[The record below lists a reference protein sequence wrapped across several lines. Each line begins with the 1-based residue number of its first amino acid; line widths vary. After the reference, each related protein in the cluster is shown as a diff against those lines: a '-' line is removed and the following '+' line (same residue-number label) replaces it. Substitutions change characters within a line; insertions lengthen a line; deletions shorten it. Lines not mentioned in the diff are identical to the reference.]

1 MLHFIKTTI
10 ILITASAILS
20 ACSKPY
26 LVEEGDGSHDTTT
39 SPDGGSQHPDAPS
52 TLTLPE
58 LLIATNDTARF
69 YLSGMEI
76 ADVSLSAYPDPS
88 QLVSDS
94 RYRIPTRLEVV
105 TVLGVLAL
113 PYNYYHSAQRI
124 LCYDTPSD
132 YGIKVNSTKFGTGYC
147 YTYMPGSTVTRAGQ
161 KTKYCIIPI
170 RTELIQSDGSKVD
183 ITVDDRWQ

>member
-1 MLHFIKTTI
+1 MLHFIKTTTL
-10 ILITASAILS
+10 LITAAAILP
-20 ACSKPY
+20 ACGKPY
-26 LVEEGDGSHDTTT
+26 LVEEGDGSHDTAT
-39 SPDGGSQHPDAPS
+39 SPDGGSQHPSAPS
-52 TLTLPE
+52 APTLPE
-58 LLIATNDTARF
+58 FLVATNDTARF

-76 ADVSLSAYPDPS
+76 TDVTLSAYPDPS

-94 RYRIPTRLEVV
+94 RYRIPTRLEAV
-105 TVLGVLAL
+105 TVLRDIAL

-132 YGIKVNSTKFGTGYC
+132 YGIKVNSTKFGTGYF

-183 ITVDDRWQ
+183 ITVNDRWQ

>member
-1 MLHFIKTTI
+1 MLHSIKTTTL
-10 ILITASAILS
+10 LITAAVILA

-26 LVEEGDGSHDTTT
+26 LVEEGDGSHTSPT
-39 SPDGGSQHPDAPS
+39 SPDGSSQHPDTPS
-52 TLTLPE
+52 TPTQPE

-76 ADVSLSAYPDPS
+76 ADVSLSVYSVPS
-88 QLVSDS
+88 LLIPDS

-105 TVLGVLAL
+105 TVFRDIAL
-113 PYNYYHSAQRI
+113 PYSYYHSSQRI
-124 LCYDTPSD
+124 LCYDAPSD
-132 YGIKVNSTKFGTGYC
+132 YGIKVNSIKFGTGYF
-147 YTYMPGSTVTRAGQ
+147 YTYVPGSTVTRAGQ

-170 RTELIQSDGSKVD
+170 RTELRQSDGSKVD

>member
-1 MLHFIKTTI
+1 MLHSIKTTTL
-10 ILITASAILS
+10 LITAAAILS

-39 SPDGGSQHPDAPS
+39 SPDGSSQHPDAPS
-52 TLTLPE
+52 TPILPE

-76 ADVSLSAYPDPS
+76 ADVSLSVYSVPS
-88 QLVSDS
+88 LLIPDS

-105 TVLGVLAL
+105 TVFRDIAL
-113 PYNYYHSAQRI
+113 PYSYYHSSQRI
-124 LCYDTPSD
+124 LCYDTPSHH
-132 YGIKVNSTKFGTGYC
+132 GIKVNSTKFGTGYY
-147 YTYMPGSTVTRAGQ
+147 YTYVPSSTVTRAGQ
-161 KTKYCIIPI
+161 KTKYCIVPI

-183 ITVDDRWQ
+183 ITVNDRWQ

>member
-1 MLHFIKTTI
+1 MLYHIKTTTL
-10 ILITASAILS
+10 LITASAILS
-20 ACSKPY
+20 ACGKPY
-26 LVEEGDGSHDTTT
+26 LVEEGDSSHDTAT
-39 SPDGGSQHPDAPS
+39 SPDGGSQHSDNPS
-52 TLTLPE
+52 TPTLPE
-58 LLIATNDTARF
+58 FLVATNDTARF

-76 ADVSLSAYPDPS
+76 TDVTLSVYSDS
-88 QLVSDS
+88 SRLISDS

-105 TVLGVLAL
+105 TVLGALAL
-113 PYNYYHSAQRI
+113 PYGYYHSAQRI

-132 YGIKVNSTKFGTGYC
+132 YGIKVNSTKFGTGYY

>member
-1 MLHFIKTTI
+1 MLYHIKTTTL
-10 ILITASAILS
+10 LITAAAILS
-20 ACSKPY
+20 ACGKPY
-26 LVEEGDGSHDTTT
+26 LIEEGDGSHDTTT
-39 SPDGGSQHPDAPS
+39 SPDGGSQHPDVPS
-52 TLTLPE
+52 TPTLPD
-58 LLIATNDTARF
+58 LLIAANDTARF
-69 YLSGMEI
+69 YLSGIEI

-88 QLVSDS
+88 LLIPDL
-94 RYRIPTRLEVV
+94 RYRIPTRLKVV

-113 PYNYYHSAQRI
+113 PYDYYHSAQRI

-132 YGIKVNSTKFGTGYC
+132 YGIKVNSTKFGTGYY

-170 RTELIQSDGSKVD
+170 RTEPIQSDGSKVD

>member
-1 MLHFIKTTI
+1 MLHFIKTTTL
-10 ILITASAILS
+10 LITAAAILS
-20 ACSKPY
+20 ACGKPY
-26 LVEEGDGSHDTTT
+26 LVEEGDGSHNTTT
-39 SPDGGSQHPDAPS
+39 SPDGGGQHPNDPS
-52 TLTLPE
+52 TPTLPE
-58 LLIATNDTARF
+58 LLIVTNDTARF

-76 ADVSLSAYPDPS
+76 ADVTLSVYPDPS
-88 QLVSDS
+88 LLILDS

-113 PYNYYHSAQRI
+113 PYDYYHSAQRI
-124 LCYDTPSD
+124 LCYDTPLD
-132 YGIKVNSTKFGTGYC
+132 YGIKVNSTKFGTGYY

-170 RTELIQSDGSKVD
+170 RTELIQSSGGKVD